1 MATHLS
7 ALKRTKQNEKRRARN
22 LHFKSMVK
30 SSVKKVREA
39 IAEKN
44 LEAAQKALL
53 KAIPLIQKGITHG
66 IYHKNTASRKISRL
80 TRAVNSLKPAA

>member
-1 MATHLS
+1 
-7 ALKRTKQNEKRRARN
+7 
-22 LHFKSMVK
+22 MVK
-30 SSVKKVREA
+30 TSIKKVREA

-66 IYHKNTASRKISRL
+66 IYHKNNASRKISRL